1 MGRQSIEVDR
11 ESEMSKRLTLVQ
23 NGLSSKVEF
32 RMWYYGE
39 TEEQAIQ
46 ALDKIQKYNS
56 YETQSNMNNEE
67 TEVQCAVSK
76 YLNLQERIYA
86 GKGEYS
92 IPQTEPVQDIDISE
106 WIGFNYVKSYKKQA
120 DKIGVNFFLDDYQ
133 FERVW
138 NEPGRYTEFLK
149 AFGAVLSPDFSLYM
163 DFPKAIQIYNHY
175 RKHWC
180 AAYWQERGLTVIPTI
195 AWSDKDSF
203 EWCFDG
209 EPQDGIVA
217 VSNVGCMRSKATRQA
232 FMEGYNEMLARLQPS
247 KILMFA
253 QKMDDYKGNVEQIKY
268 ELFRGK
274 QG

>member
-1 MGRQSIEVDR
+1 
-11 ESEMSKRLTLVQ
+11 
-23 NGLSSKVEF
+23 
-32 RMWYYGE
+32 
-39 TEEQAIQ
+39 
-46 ALDKIQKYNS
+46 
-56 YETQSNMNNEE
+56 
-67 TEVQCAVSK
+67 
-76 YLNLQERIYA
+76 
-86 GKGEYS
+86 
-92 IPQTEPVQDIDISE
+92 
-106 WIGFNYVKSYKKQA
+106 
-120 DKIGVNFFLDDYQ
+120 
-133 FERVW
+133 
-138 NEPGRYTEFLK
+138 
-149 AFGAVLSPDFSLYM
+149 M

>member
-1 MGRQSIEVDR
+1 M
-11 ESEMSKRLTLVQ
+11 
-23 NGLSSKVEF
+23 
-32 RMWYYGE
+32 
-39 TEEQAIQ
+39 
-46 ALDKIQKYNS
+46 
-56 YETQSNMNNEE
+56 
-67 TEVQCAVSK
+67 SK

-86 GKGEYS
+86 GTGKYS
-92 IPQTEPVQDIDISE
+92 IPQIEPVQDIDISE

-149 AFGAVLSPDFSLYM
+149 AFGAALSPDFSLYM

-209 EPQDGIVA
+209 EPQGGIVA

-232 FMEGYNEMLARLQPS
+232 FMEGYNEMLTRLQPS

-268 ELFRGK
+268 EMFRGK

>member
-1 MGRQSIEVDR
+1 M
-11 ESEMSKRLTLVQ
+11 
-23 NGLSSKVEF
+23 
-32 RMWYYGE
+32 
-39 TEEQAIQ
+39 
-46 ALDKIQKYNS
+46 
-56 YETQSNMNNEE
+56 
-67 TEVQCAVSK
+67 SK

-86 GKGEYS
+86 GAGEYS
-92 IPQTEPVQDIDISE
+92 IPQIEPVHDIDISE

-149 AFGAVLSPDFSLYM
+149 AFGVVLSPDFSLYM
-163 DFPKAIQIYNHY
+163 DFPKAIQLYNHY

-180 AAYWQERGLTVIPTI
+180 AAYWQEKGLTVIPTI
-195 AWSDKDSF
+195 AWSDKNSF

-209 EPQDGIVA
+209 EPQGGIVA

-232 FMEGYNEMLARLQPS
+232 FMEGYNEMLTRLQPS

-253 QKMDDYKGNVEQIKY
+253 QKMDDYKGNVEQIIY